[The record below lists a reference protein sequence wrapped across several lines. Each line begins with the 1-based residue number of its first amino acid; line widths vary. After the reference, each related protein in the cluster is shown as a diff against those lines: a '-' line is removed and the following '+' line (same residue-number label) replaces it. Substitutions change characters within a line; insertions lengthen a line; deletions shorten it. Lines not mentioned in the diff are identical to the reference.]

1 MFQQGLH
8 GMGRHHRSSCHLLA
22 AILVM
27 HTEADQHQRLESDLV
42 AATSTMKTWILDL
55 QRLLTLSHRYQLSNE
70 LCHQLWLL
78 DRNQAT
84 TMKALTLSK
93 YSLHHS
99 ATLTRIFQVHDL
111 QQSQRPATSP
121 QFRKEA

>member
-1 MFQQGLH
+1 
-8 GMGRHHRSSCHLLA
+8 
-22 AILVM
+22 M
-27 HTEADQHQRLESDLV
+27 HTEADQHRRLESDLV

-55 QRLLTLSHRYQLSNE
+55 QRLLTPSHRYQLNNE

-93 YSLHHS
+93 YSLHH
-99 ATLTRIFQVHDL
+99 
-111 QQSQRPATSP
+111 
-121 QFRKEA
+121 